1 LAEGTLTGPALLS
14 ELVPGDL
21 FAFLLIFVRAG
32 SAIMIMPGFAEAYVS
47 ARVRL
52 MLALGISVVLAGP
65 LAPDL
70 PSLPAEPL
78 GLASLIG
85 SELLTGLFLGTTA
98 RMAFA
103 ALHIAGTTLAFQ
115 SGLAAAAIFDPNE
128 ATQGTLPGNFLIRTA
143 LVLLFVTDGHHML
156 LQAIAASYARLPAG
170 GPLPLGDMADFLTR
184 LLSQAFALGIRIAA
198 PLLLVSLL
206 MYLGMG
212 VLNRL
217 MPAFQVFFI
226 ALPLQI
232 LVAFATLMLSFTT
245 GLLAFF
251 SLFQDTLGGG
261 LPGG

>member
-1 LAEGTLTGPALLS
+1 LADGGLSGALIS
-14 ELVPGDL
+14 PDLVPGDL

-47 ARVRL
+47 ARIRL
-52 MLALGISVVLAGP
+52 LLALAVSVVLTGP
-65 LAPDL
+65 LAPSL
-70 PSLPAEPL
+70 PPLPAEPL
-78 GLASLIG
+78 GLALLIAG
-85 SELLTGLFLGTTA
+85 ELLIGLFLGTTA
-98 RMAFA
+98 RVIFA

-128 ATQGTLPGNFLIRTA
+128 ATQGTLPGNFLITTA

-170 GPLPLGDMADFLTR
+170 APLPLGDTADLLTR
-184 LLSQAFALGIRIAA
+184 LLGQAFALGVRIAA

-217 MPAFQVFFI
+217 MPTFQVFFI

-232 LVAFATLMLSFTT
+232 LVAFATIMLSFTT